1 MRKSFTT
8 GISQVTNCHQN
19 LAFFPS
25 SQFDKEREYKGEY
38 EAIVK
43 GIVEKLHERLPLK
56 HHFVQS
62 LFSLVPKNV
71 TESKYCPSKFEKVV
85 HKLCTVNHINSKKA
99 DNAKLQLEEFQS
111 QVKFQSQAQLRFIKI
126 SFLALAMLKSFGSF
140 FHEYLK
146 GNKYKDL
153 WEVMVIVFTIS
164 HGQSQI
170 EK

>member
-38 EAIVK
+38 AAIVK

-56 HHFVQS
+56 HHFVRS

-71 TESKYCPSKFEKVV
+71 IESKHCPSKFEKVV

-111 QVKFQSQAQLRFIKI
+111 QVPVSSTAKI
-126 SFLALAMLKSFGSF
+126 
-140 FHEYLK
+140 H
-146 GNKYKDL
+146 KDKL
-153 WEVMVIVFTIS
+153 LGFSHAKIVWIIFATSI
-164 HGQSQI
+164 
-170 EK
+170 